1 MSEFIEGKVRTSE
14 IIHLLDAVDNK
25 FNFEGFK
32 VISKE
37 SRKAVI
43 SFLVDGDQGADC
55 DLGFDYLE
63 TPSTLSKLIGIHAQQ
78 CAYDDMVANGINHP
92 EPTLTPEALSFQME
106 KVAAVHRAKNQTDK
120 MIFEL
125 RKANV
130 RGYIGIDRLM
140 GISGLERKQVHDVCW
155 MAWLNGYM
163 MKSTL
168 QDGLYRLEPDCA
180 YKYSYEEGY
189 QIRTRPVKAEKPYL
203 ESYSDQHLSPFC
215 NRCGSDDANR
225 DGLCSTC
232 NDEYLDA
239 CDKDD

>member
-92 EPTLTPEALSFQME
+92 EPTLTPEAIAFQVA
-106 KVAAVHRAKNQTDK
+106 KVAAEHGAQNQTDK
-120 MIFEL
+120 LIFEL
-125 RKANV
+125 RKANTKHYLSV
-130 RGYIGIDRLM
+130 ERVM
-140 GISGLERKQVHDVCW
+140 GITGLDRKAINNTCW
-155 MAWLNGYM
+155 AAWLNGYM
-163 MKSTL
+163 MKSMDK
-168 QDGLYRLEPDCA
+168 DGLYKLEPNCA

-189 QIRTRPVKAEKPYL
+189 QIRQRPVAPELPK
-203 ESYSDQHLSPFC
+203 ESYADQHLSPFC